1 MKGIKIYGVVGSAVL
16 GLFLGGC
23 SEPAEDSVAEV
34 PNIAGEMADTY
45 AELGR
50 SLEDA
55 RVNLEDSLAKLD
67 AIGVALDGLE
77 DKDLDLRTQ
86 YVALNE
92 SVAEMEVLVANL
104 QSNRGEVNQACAAAL
119 GGWKDGLVGISNK
132 KMREKSADRLKD
144 ATKGQKEFDEAIE
157 KGSSMMDAYFA
168 TLKDLSKYL
177 DLELSR
183 SSVKSASKA
192 FNSARKSDAEIKKWI
207 GEILREI
214 AEMKEEFTV

>member
-1 MKGIKIYGVVGSAVL
+1 MKGIKTYGVVGAAFL
-16 GLFLGGC
+16 ALLLGGC
-23 SEPAEDSVAEV
+23 SKSSEV
-34 PNIAGEMADTY
+34 PNVTGEMADAY

-55 RVNLEDSLAKLD
+55 RANLEVSTAKLA

-86 YVALNE
+86 YEALNQ
-92 SVAEMEVLVANL
+92 SVADMQLATEQLKAN
-104 QSNRGEVNQACAAAL
+104 RDEVNQASATVL
-119 GGWKDGLVGISNK
+119 KGWQEGLAGISNK

-144 ATKGQKEFDEAIE
+144 ATKSQKEFDEAIE
-157 KGSSMMDAYFA
+157 KGSSVMDAYFA

-183 SSVKSASKA
+183 GSVKSASKA
-192 FNSARKSDAEIKKWI
+192 FKSARKSDEEIKKWI
-207 GEILREI
+207 EEILREI
-214 AEMKEEFTV
+214 AELEEDFSA